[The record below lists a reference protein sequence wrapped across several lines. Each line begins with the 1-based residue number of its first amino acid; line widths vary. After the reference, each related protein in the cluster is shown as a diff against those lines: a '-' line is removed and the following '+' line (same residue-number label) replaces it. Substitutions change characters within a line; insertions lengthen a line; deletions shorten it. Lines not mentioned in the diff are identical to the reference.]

1 MKKILILITTLFIS
15 FNVVLAAESCLLSDQ
30 ASKIRCEREMYLEEN
45 ISDIARNNNA
55 EEVLGGTFF
64 VSGIEWI
71 SESISLVEFE
81 DGHNLFLAEVEFNED
96 NAIKSFNLVGPETE
110 KNIISEDE
118 TNVDSDKGFFES
130 IFIAIKNWF
139 INLFN

>member
-1 MKKILILITTLFIS
+1 MKKVLILITTFFIS

-64 VSGIEWI
+64 VIGIEWI

-81 DGHNLFLAEVEFNED
+81 DGHNLFLAEVKFNED
-96 NAIKSFNLVGPETE
+96 NAIISFDLVGHETE
-110 KNIISEDE
+110 KNNVLEDE
-118 TNVDSDKGFFES
+118 TNINSKKGFFES